1 MCEGFFFLPECICTK
16 YVAGDQ
22 EDQKR
27 GLGPLELELWMVVNH
42 HAGTGNQTHV
52 LWQEKQVFLIIEISL
67 KPHFPLYAH
76 KIIVICN

>member
-16 YVAGDQ
+16 YAAGDQ

-52 LWQEKQVFLIIEISL
+52 L
-67 KPHFPLYAH
+67 
-76 KIIVICN
+76 